1 MCKSIFLI
9 LRIKIIPVMVARRV
23 VENVSAHY
31 VRVFHNISCIKK
43 SESPNHQPSEDY
55 NRHAPSKN
63 REQRPNIDISIC
75 WVGLFCALKVS
86 NCCTMYNVQCTVVGT
101 KECKCRKQIVCH
113 ESLE

>member
-43 SESPNHQPSEDY
+43 SESPNHQPSDQRIILGTLRVKTE
-55 NRHAPSKN
+55 NRD
-63 REQRPNIDISIC
+63 QILIFQF
-75 WVGLFCALKVS
+75 VGL
-86 NCCTMYNVQCTVVGT
+86 
-101 KECKCRKQIVCH
+101 VC
-113 ESLE
+113 SVL

>member
-43 SESPNHQPSEDY
+43 SESPNHLHQPSEDY
-55 NRHAPSKN
+55 KLLGTLRVRTENRD
-63 REQRPNIDISIC
+63 QILIFQI
-75 WVGLFCALKVS
+75 VGL
-86 NCCTMYNVQCTVVGT
+86 
-101 KECKCRKQIVCH
+101 VCFV
-113 ESLE
+113 L

>member
-55 NRHAPSKN
+55 KLLGTLRVKTENRD
-63 REQRPNIDISIC
+63 QILIFQI
-75 WVGLFCALKVS
+75 VGL
-86 NCCTMYNVQCTVVGT
+86 
-101 KECKCRKQIVCH
+101 VCFV
-113 ESLE
+113 L